1 MRLAR
6 FCKNCG
12 AVMENEM
19 SFCSKCGMKQPEEG
33 GAAPAGRPG
42 PGPASA
48 PVPPAPPRSYPAG
61 PSYPPAPSVRM
72 GDTGRGA
79 GWIMFL
85 RVLLWIVFGGI
96 CLLGLAL
103 AMPLFQYSS
112 YGADPMV
119 GLGIIV
125 GSVLIAFTVVAAGM
139 VSLDAAQNIR
149 RCAINSANV
158 LDLLNQRRG

>member
-1 MRLAR
+1 ML
-6 FCKNCG
+6 KNWIRP
-12 AVMENEM
+12 
-19 SFCSKCGMKQPEEG
+19 Q
-33 GAAPAGRPG
+33 RPG
-42 PGPASA
+42 KDD
-48 PVPPAPPRSYPAG
+48 VI
-61 PSYPPAPSVRM
+61 VRM